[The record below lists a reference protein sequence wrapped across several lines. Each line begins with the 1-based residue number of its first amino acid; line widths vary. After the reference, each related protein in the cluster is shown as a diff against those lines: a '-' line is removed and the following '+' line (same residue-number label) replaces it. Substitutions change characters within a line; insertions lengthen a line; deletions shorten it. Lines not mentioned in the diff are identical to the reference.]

1 MQNFKKFGVLVIAV
15 FALSAIGAASAS
27 AATFTASATGSLS
40 GKATATQEFGINA
53 GTVRCGTALS
63 SGTIVSTASPEQ
75 HVSVTYSSCTA
86 FAGFIPVHNIE
97 ATYVF
102 TADGKVHIKNQITI
116 TVTAPFGTCH
126 VTVPGGQTVS
136 SVTYA
141 NLAGGKMSVTP
152 NITGITYSTTGGTC
166 GSGGT
171 NGTYKGANEVERVG
185 GGSISW
191 DK

>member
-1 MQNFKKFGVLVIAV
+1 MRSMKKLGVLVAV
-15 FALSAIGAASAS
+15 FALCAIGAANAS
-27 AATFTASATGSLS
+27 AATFTASATGSIV
-40 GKATATQEFGINA
+40 GKATATQEFTINA
-53 GTVRCGTALS
+53 GTVRCSTAES

-75 HVSVTYSSCTA
+75 TVTVTYKKCTA
-86 FAGFIPVHNIE
+86 FSGFVPVHDIHASYN
-97 ATYVF
+97 F
-102 TADGKVHIKNQITI
+102 TADGSVHIEKTITI

-126 VTVPGGQTVS
+126 VTVEPQTVS
-136 SVTYA
+136 SVAYA

-152 NITGITYSTTGGTC
+152 NVTGIKYSTTGGTC